1 MRNGIPTLFSAQ
13 KLLPSLLILP
23 VALVT
28 ALTVLVQA
36 QKTVTTGKPHF
47 CAPHQRNAGRFL
59 LDAK

>member
-1 MRNGIPTLFSAQ
+1 MLFSAQ

-36 QKTVTTGKPHF
+36 QKTVTTGKTTFLRSTPAQSRTF
-47 CAPHQRNAGRFL
+47 PLGR
-59 LDAK
+59 